1 LDQTKAREMAR
12 GVPLYMHLGES
23 KSMEKNP
30 TKIEVFKMERVVGE
44 RERHSFGVERRK
56 KVDGA
61 RGERGPSQLNCM
73 RW

>member
-1 LDQTKAREMAR
+1 
-12 GVPLYMHLGES
+12 
-23 KSMEKNP
+23 MEKNP